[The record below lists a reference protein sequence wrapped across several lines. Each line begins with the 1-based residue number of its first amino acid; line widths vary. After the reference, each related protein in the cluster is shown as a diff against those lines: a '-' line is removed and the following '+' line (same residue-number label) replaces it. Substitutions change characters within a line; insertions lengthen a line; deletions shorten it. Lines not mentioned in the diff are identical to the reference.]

1 MRTFVKV
8 AQLGSFTA
16 AAAELYIAQ
25 QAVSQQV
32 KSLEQALGVE
42 LLRRTPRA
50 VTPTAAGEVF
60 LQEAKRVLA
69 AADRA
74 QDRTR
79 AAARGEVGTL
89 RVAYTL
95 TSAYETFPE
104 LQTALQTELP
114 GVDVVSREVFGADV
128 PALLLNG
135 AFDLALAPRVP
146 LTDGL
151 SSQPLR
157 AEHFVAALSED
168 HPLVPVAEDTN
179 AAESSTVELGDL
191 GEHPFELW
199 PRHMAPGFYDAVVA
213 ACRTAGFEPRL
224 DPTATGSVV
233 WRTLADGRG
242 VALVVPSLQSQ
253 LPRGV
258 RLVPLRPPQPPPL
271 HIDVIWPTDADAPA
285 IERFTTIAYAV
296 GTRERWL

>member
-32 KSLEQALGVE
+32 KSLEQALDVQ

-50 VTPTAAGEVF
+50 VTPTPAGEVF

-74 QDRTR
+74 VDHTR

-104 LQTALQTELP
+104 LQAALQTELP

-128 PALLLNG
+128 AALLLND
-135 AFDLALAPRVP
+135 AFDLALAPRAP
-146 LTDGL
+146 LPDGL

-157 AEHFVAALSED
+157 AERFVAALSED
-168 HPLVPVAEDTN
+168 HPLVPVAED
-179 AAESSTVELGDL
+179 AETTSVELADL
-191 GEHPFELW
+191 GQHPFELW

-233 WRTLADGRG
+233 WRTLAEGGG
-242 VALVVPSLQSQ
+242 VALVVPSLQRQ
-253 LPRGV
+253 LPHGV
-258 RLVPLRPPQPPPL
+258 RLVRLRPPEPPPL
-271 HIDVIWPTDADAPA
+271 HIDVIWPTDTDAPA
-285 IERFTTIAYAV
+285 IERFSAIAHTVAA
-296 GTRERWL
+296 RERWL